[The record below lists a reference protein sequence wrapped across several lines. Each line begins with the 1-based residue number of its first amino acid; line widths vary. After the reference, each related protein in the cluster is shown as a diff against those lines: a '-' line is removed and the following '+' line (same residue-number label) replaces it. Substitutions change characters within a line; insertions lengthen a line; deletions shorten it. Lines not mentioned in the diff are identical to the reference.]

1 MFYKFIIIFLCLS
14 LPLIAQQKG
23 TIRGVVKDSINS
35 EVLPFGNAL
44 IKEINVGAS
53 TNNRGYFVIPSVPV
67 GQNYT
72 LMVSYIGYKPK
83 IMSVSVLP
91 KKITELEI
99 LLVPSSI
106 QLQTIEKVEYLSA
119 EENVPDLGKSIITT
133 KSLEVIPKGVETDM
147 LRSLISLPGVQSTG
161 DVSARYN
168 VRGGES
174 NQNLVLVDGIPLYY
188 PFHAI
193 GLFSVVDADIV
204 NNAEFFRGG
213 FPSSNGRAISSILKI
228 STRDG
233 NKNQFGGKL
242 SGSFLSV
249 KGMIEGPIPSGS
261 FYLTGRK
268 SVSNKILNKFL
279 NGELPVE
286 FYDAAFKVNVSNP
299 DFFSGAKFTLQ
310 GLFSGDEL
318 KYKETNRP
326 DYRWSNN
333 LIGLKVFTV
342 GSVPFFLDFGVSFSS
357 YKNEIIS
364 KESGTKPKLNE
375 LYDFTISTDF
385 LYVLDNKDEFG
396 IGADVKSINAKMFL
410 LNRFDFRADV
420 GSEGLSSN
428 AYINYKFLR
437 FANFG
442 ADIGIRANLKNLAA
456 KGDLVEP
463 RINLTYKLAD
473 GVTLKS
479 SYGIFQQELTTIYDE
494 REVLSLFDPVAI
506 IPGYLEKA
514 KSAHYIFGISTSP
527 TQNINI
533 DVEGYYR
540 KIYSAPT
547 LNENR
552 TIASDPDLIQSIG
565 ESYGTEFLFYAKH
578 NLVEL
583 NIGYTLSW
591 AFKEANGIKYKP
603 RYDSRHNVNVSLS
616 YLLPFDFVVSG
627 AFSYHS
633 GNPFTQQSGYFD
645 QFNMSGFL
653 ENYHPFETITP
664 IQYFKEK
671 NAGTLPDYHRF
682 DLMISKK
689 IELGLLRMLLDISA
703 VNIYNRKNI
712 YYFEQTTGR
721 RVNMLP
727 FMLTGTLKIEI

>member
-1 MFYKFIIIFLCLS
+1 
-14 LPLIAQQKG
+14 
-23 TIRGVVKDSINS
+23 
-35 EVLPFGNAL
+35 
-44 IKEINVGAS
+44 
-53 TNNRGYFVIPSVPV
+53 
-67 GQNYT
+67 
-72 LMVSYIGYKPK
+72 
-83 IMSVSVLP
+83 
-91 KKITELEI
+91 
-99 LLVPSSI
+99 
-106 QLQTIEKVEYLSA
+106 
-119 EENVPDLGKSIITT
+119 
-133 KSLEVIPKGVETDM
+133 
-147 LRSLISLPGVQSTG
+147 
-161 DVSARYN
+161 
-168 VRGGES
+168 
-174 NQNLVLVDGIPLYY
+174 
-188 PFHAI
+188 
-193 GLFSVVDADIV
+193 
-204 NNAEFFRGG
+204 
-213 FPSSNGRAISSILKI
+213 
-228 STRDG
+228 
-233 NKNQFGGKL
+233 
-242 SGSFLSV
+242 
-249 KGMIEGPIPSGS
+249 
-261 FYLTGRK
+261 
-268 SVSNKILNKFL
+268 VSNKILNKFL

-286 FYDAAFKVNVSNP
+286 FYDAAFKVNMSDP
-299 DFFSGAKFTLQ
+299 GFFSGAKFTLQ

-318 KYKETNRP
+318 KYNEVTRP

-357 YKNEIIS
+357 YKNEIIT
-364 KESGTKPKLNE
+364 KESGIKPKLNE

-420 GSEGLSSN
+420 GAEGLSSN

-437 FANFG
+437 FTNIG

-456 KGDLVEP
+456 KGDFVEP
-463 RINLTYKLAD
+463 RINMTYKVTD
-473 GVTLKS
+473 GVSLKG

-494 REVLSLFDPVAI
+494 REVLSLFDPVVI
-506 IPGYLEKA
+506 IPDYLEKA
-514 KSAHYIFGISTSP
+514 KSAHYIFGISTSL
-527 TQNINI
+527 TQSVNFDI
-533 DVEGYYR
+533 ESYYR

-552 TIASDPDLIQSIG
+552 TIASDPDLIESIG
-565 ESYGTEFLFYAKH
+565 ESYGAEFLLNTKY
-578 NLVEL
+578 NLMEL

-603 RYDSRHNVNVSLS
+603 RYDSRHNINVSIS
-616 YLLPFDFVVSG
+616 YLMPSDFILSG
-627 AFSYHS
+627 VFSYHS

-645 QFNMSGFL
+645 QFNMNGFL
-653 ENYHPFETITP
+653 ENYYPFETITP

-671 NAGTLPDYHRF
+671 NGGTLPDYHRL

-689 IELGLLRMLLDISA
+689 IELGMLRMLLDISA